1 MLNMTDTDVRTFQ
14 MRKEKVIVI
23 CGPTGIGKTALSLMM
38 AEEFKGEIVGA
49 DSMQIY
55 RFMDVGTAKPS
66 LKERSR
72 IPHHM
77 IDIIPPDSPFDA
89 ASYAKLAREAILK
102 IREQGRVPF
111 VVGGTGFYIKALLY
125 GLFQAKPADPAV
137 RQRLK
142 NDAASYGGAYVYEKL
157 LLCDPAAADRIH
169 PNDTYR
175 IIRALEVYEISGKS
189 MSEFQKSHGF
199 ADSPYAVLKIG
210 LLIPREQLY
219 ERIDHRV
226 DKMIEDDLLNEV
238 KNLLEMGFADDLR
251 PMQALGYRHMVD
263 FLRGR
268 MSWDDT
274 IYTLKR
280 DTRRY
285 AKRQLTWFQNDP
297 EVIWRSPDEHGEITE
312 LIHRFL
318 NA

>member
-1 MLNMTDTDVRTFQ
+1 MQ
-14 MRKEKVIVI
+14 KEKVIVI
-23 CGPTGIGKTALSLMM
+23 CGPTGIGKTSLSLMM
-38 AEEFKGEIVGA
+38 AKEFQGAIVGA

-55 RFMDVGTAKPS
+55 KHMDVGTAKPS
-66 LKERSR
+66 PEERSR
-72 IPHHM
+72 VPHYM
-77 IDIIPPDSPFDA
+77 IDIIPPDFPFDA
-89 ASYAKLAREAILK
+89 ASYAKLARDAILK

-111 VVGGTGFYIKALLY
+111 VVGGTGFYIKALLH
-125 GLFQAKPADPAV
+125 GLFNVKPADPAV

-142 NDAASYGGAYVYEKL
+142 VEAASYGDKYLYERL
-157 LLCDPAAADRIH
+157 ESCDPEAAVRIH

-189 MSEFQKSHGF
+189 MSEFQKAHGF

-219 ERIDHRV
+219 DRIDHRV
-226 DKMIEDDLLNEV
+226 DKMIEDGLLNEV
-238 KNLLEMGFADDLR
+238 KNLLAMGFADDLR
-251 PMQALGYRHMVD
+251 PMQALGYRHMAD

-268 MSWDDT
+268 MSWDET
-274 IYTLKR
+274 IRIFKR

-285 AKRQLTWFQNDP
+285 AKRQLTWYQNDP
-297 EVIWRSPDEHGEITE
+297 DVIWRSPDERGEITE

-318 NA
+318 NV